1 MFDSIWTY
9 VLSGAIAYTLLV
21 KYIIT
26 PRTKIVD
33 YDKKHVLITGGSA
46 GLGKSLAIKF
56 AKLGANV
63 TIIARDPKKL
73 DEAVKELN
81 VKIFA

>member
-9 VLSGAIAYTLLV
+9 ILSGAIAYTLLV
-21 KYIIT
+21 KYIT
-26 PRTKIVD
+26 PRPKIVD